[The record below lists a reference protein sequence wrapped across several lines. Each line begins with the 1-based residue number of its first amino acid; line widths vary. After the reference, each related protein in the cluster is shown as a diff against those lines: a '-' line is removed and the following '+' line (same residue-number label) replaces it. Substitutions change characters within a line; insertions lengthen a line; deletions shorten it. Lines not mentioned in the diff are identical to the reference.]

1 MLNEL
6 HSLSDALGS
15 MSIPTKEWHREYK
28 QIPKVTAKAP
38 CIRIWIGESGSIY
51 GFDSIDAK
59 LSTAIRK
66 YGNNQNSFP
75 AFNIAPL
82 YRITNKQ
89 IIKEIEQ
96 ITKNRT
102 LLDFDKI
109 KSWCTEDNWRTSI
122 VRKVNNCI
130 CKSALELQEHIEQ
143 WAPSQEN
150 SITALINS
158 LRAYSDDGGVVFR
171 EKLEACVF
179 SKLQAKECVETAL
192 LILFHKGNPD
202 AKDSEK
208 DSGSLSVILDYAGWQ
223 KYKYPVASEDTTEW
237 INDVLLQSEIIQEE
251 NQGDERRDAFGMLL
265 GNINEPMPVVKLP
278 SFDVTL
284 RAMFREQ
291 RCQERYG
298 TFDDD
303 SFPIAKQSRAN
314 VKRALEYISTS
325 DKEDITWKRVDSKE
339 IVFAYPSKL
348 EAIPLKLASLLGP
361 SSGNNREHSKVRF
374 EKCAKDFIK
383 TFRGLE
389 PQSKPDSIRI
399 FSIRKMD
406 KARSKVVF
414 TRNLSP
420 EWYVDRTE
428 TWQVSCKNVPNIHLI
443 EQYTPFPLE
452 VADIINAVWKPN
464 GELATQGKTAIKR
477 MQYYQGM
484 ELLID
489 NENESAIRHYLNI
502 LLNNCQGLFV
512 FYGNQSARTERTK
525 DAQKY
530 FLNAQKSITG
540 LWSLF
545 GLLLYKSG
553 CKKEDYMENDAYL
566 IGQLLKVSDELH
578 SMYCRVKRKGEIP
591 PQLAGNSVFVSASE
605 TPVKALAMLS
615 QRMNPY
621 IAWAK
626 QYRTKGIKY
635 DSNDVELKEN
645 KGKSSGLAAH
655 YLGLYENIAA
665 KLEAMIMPNQRFDD
679 FEKAQV
685 FLGYLAAF
693 PVRENPNDD
702 ETHIV
707 TENEEVEEEYENE

>member
-6 HSLSDALGS
+6 HSLSDALSS
-15 MSIPTKEWHREYK
+15 MSIPTKEWYREYK
-28 QIPKVTAKAP
+28 PIPKVTAKAP
-38 CIRIWIGESGSIY
+38 CIRIWIGENGSIY
-51 GFDSIDAK
+51 GFDSIDAE

-89 IIKEIEQ
+89 IIKELEQ
-96 ITKNRT
+96 TTKDHT

-109 KSWCTEDNWRTSI
+109 KSWCTEDNWRMSI

-130 CKSALELQEHIEQ
+130 IKSALELQEHIEQ

-158 LRAYSDDGGVVFR
+158 LRAYSDDGGIVFR

-192 LILFHKGNPD
+192 FILFHKGNPD
-202 AKDSEK
+202 ARDPEK
-208 DSGSLSVILDYAGWQ
+208 DSGSLSVILDYIGWQ

-237 INDVLLQSEIIQEE
+237 INNVLLQSETIEEEIQK
-251 NQGDERRDAFGMLL
+251 DERRDAFGMPL
-265 GNINEPMPVVKLP
+265 GNINEPMPGVKLP
-278 SFDVTL
+278 GFDVIL

-303 SFPIAKQSRAN
+303 SFPIAKQSRAK

-339 IVFAYPSKL
+339 TVFAYPSKL
-348 EAIPLKLASLLGP
+348 GAIPLKLASLLGP
-361 SSGNNREHSKVRF
+361 SSCNNREHSKVRF

-389 PQSKPDSIRI
+389 PQSKPDNIRI

-420 EWYVDRTE
+420 EWYIDRAE
-428 TWQVSCKNVPNIHLI
+428 TWQAGCKNVPSINFI
-443 EQYTPFPLE
+443 EPYTPFPLE

-464 GELATQGKTAIKR
+464 GELATQGKTAVKR
-477 MQYYQGM
+477 MQ
-484 ELLID
+484 
-489 NENESAIRHYLNI
+489 
-502 LLNNCQGLFV
+502 
-512 FYGNQSARTERTK
+512 
-525 DAQKY
+525 
-530 FLNAQKSITG
+530 
-540 LWSLF
+540 
-545 GLLLYKSG
+545 
-553 CKKEDYMENDAYL
+553 
-566 IGQLLKVSDELH
+566 
-578 SMYCRVKRKGEIP
+578 KG
-591 PQLAGNSVFVSASE
+591 
-605 TPVKALAMLS
+605 
-615 QRMNPY
+615 
-621 IAWAK
+621 
-626 QYRTKGIKY
+626 
-635 DSNDVELKEN
+635 
-645 KGKSSGLAAH
+645 
-655 YLGLYENIAA
+655 GLYGKRCLSGWTTIES
-665 KLEAMIMPNQRFDD
+665 F
-679 FEKAQV
+679 
-685 FLGYLAAF
+685 
-693 PVRENPNDD
+693 
-702 ETHIV
+702 
-707 TENEEVEEEYENE
+707 